1 MDMDGNG
8 AGQVVAHA
16 LLRNEHQETLHLFLS
31 KLKELNSAT
40 IQTKLFIVDKDF
52 NEMAVLRELWPDAEV
67 FLCLFHVLKS
77 LKQRIAILAISQE
90 KKEELKNLCQDLVDS
105 RTEDSYDDAFAK
117 LREKAAEECVKYFAE
132 NWTNCREMWVE
143 FSRKKT
149 QHMGNRTTNR
159 VESFHG

>member
-1 MDMDGNG
+1 
-8 AGQVVAHA
+8 VAYA
-16 LLRNEHQETLHLFLS
+16 LLRNERQETLRLFLS
-31 KLKELNSAT
+31 NFKELNSST
-40 IQTKLFIVDKDF
+40 TQTKLFIVDKDF
-52 NEMAVLRELWPDAEV
+52 SEVAVLRELWPDTEV

-77 LKQRIAILAISQE
+77 LKQRIASLAISQE